1 MVQGN
6 GSTDVRESQHITRR
20 EDLRELTP
28 EEKLSPIDLENLNF
42 EEALDRILATN
53 EIRAEIGEE
62 HLDEYRQALM
72 EDAGLGSKK
81 FLDLVRWYNEKNPDN
96 PIPIPSEADTVA
108 GWLRR
113 PDLEVVWDIEQLMAQ
128 GTTLI
133 IAGNVGIG
141 KSWETMHLAFQFRL
155 GGTWHGLQCRQ
166 LAPIYVGLE
175 STENQMQRRIRKIAS
190 IYPDVRDINF
200 VAGKGND
207 YRLNTQS
214 GKGNLFALLGRY
226 GQNFGVVILDPL
238 ALFIEGKLEKV
249 DWNGEVEPVL
259 TEIKQEFDCSII
271 LNHNFRKKIQIYGHS
286 EDMFAPDRL
295 KGVSDLIDRADNIVI
310 FVSESQPRHNQQGQS
325 QRIEIAKWMHA
336 AKTRD
341 AEREL
346 RPHRVRWDYGQAML
360 VPEEGQGWILPTD
373 R

>member
-1 MVQGN
+1 MN
-6 GSTDVRESQHITRR
+6 NNSTHVRNSQ
-20 EDLRELTP
+20 DARELSP
-28 EEKLSPIDLENLNF
+28 QEKLSPIDQ
-42 EEALDRILATN
+42 EALLQIYDRAIEKTN
-53 EIRAEIGEE
+53 LLPQDTEE
-62 HLDEYRQALM
+62 DCLNYQMVMDAIN
-72 EDAGLGSKK
+72 EDAGLGSKQ
-81 FLDLVRWYNEKNPDN
+81 FLDIVQWLNGKFPDN

-113 PDLEVVWDIEQLMAQ
+113 PETQVVWDIEQLMAQ

-141 KSWETMHLAFQFRL
+141 KSWETMHLTFQFRL
-155 GGTWHGLQCRQ
+155 GGIWHGLRCRQ

-175 STENQMQRRIRKIAS
+175 STENQMQRRIRKLAS

-200 VAGKGND
+200 VARKGAD
-207 YRLNTQS
+207 YRLNTES
-214 GKGNLFALLGRY
+214 GKRGLFDLLRGY

-238 ALFIEGKLEKV
+238 ALFIEGKLEQV

-259 TEIKQEFDCSII
+259 TQIKAEFGCSII

-310 FVSESQPRHNQQGQS
+310 FVSESQPRRNDQGES

-341 AEREL
+341 AETEL
-346 RPHRVRWDYGQAML
+346 RPHRVRWDYGLAML
-360 VPEEGQGWILPTD
+360 VPEDGQGWVLPTENT
-373 R
+373 